1 MKTITL
7 TLFAL
12 IACINNVFSQA
23 EPPAVNSILWEI
35 SGKDLTQKSYLL
47 GTFHGFDATIGYAY
61 LDTLP
66 KYKEIFES
74 VEAVAT
80 EIDSKTS
87 LNSILKGIKDL
98 KDGKHPVYALMPDSV
113 TCLRDIFESQEE
125 YLYVDTFMQ
134 RIKNENNFF
143 LLNPEKLKPYY
154 TTEVLGVYETFLSPR
169 RPKVTRKDKGFQ
181 MMDDTI
187 ESKAKENGKRVFYM
201 ETIEDLTAAQER
213 LDSLFMDTCSL
224 ERQSHLLYVTCK
236 NLSRSEEEK
245 DNANADDY
253 IRKLEAWYLQ
263 GNLSAALRER
273 NQVIEKKGQSSSGA
287 FDIKQYSED
296 YLRVGRNKNWI
307 PVIEKNV
314 HQSSCLIA
322 VGALHLPG
330 ENGLINMLRKEG
342 YTLTP
347 IDPLTPFRGN

>member
-1 MKTITL
+1 MKSITL

-23 EPPAVNSILWEI
+23 ESSAVNSILWEI

-47 GTFHGFDATIGYAY
+47 GTFHGPGATIGYAY

-80 EIDSKTS
+80 EIDSKAS
-87 LNSILKGIKDL
+87 LNGILKGIKDL
-98 KDGKHPVYALMPDSV
+98 KEGKHPVYALMPDSV
-113 TCLRDIFESQEE
+113 KCLRDIFESLEE
-125 YLYVDTFMQ
+125 YLYVDSFMQ
-134 RIKNENNFF
+134 RIKNENNLFP
-143 LLNPEKLKPYY
+143 LNPEKLKPYY
-154 TTEVLGVYETFLSPR
+154 TTGVLGFYEAYLSPR
-169 RPKVTRKDKGFQ
+169 RPKANQKDKGFQ
-181 MMDDTI
+181 MMDFTI

-201 ETIEDLTAAQER
+201 ETYEDLAAAQEKS
-213 LDSLFMDTCSL
+213 DSLFMDTCSL
-224 ERQSHLLYVTCK
+224 ERQSHLLYVVCK

-245 DNANADDY
+245 ENVKTDDY
-253 IRKLEAWYLQ
+253 LRKLEGWYLQ
-263 GNLSAALRER
+263 GNLSAALKER
-273 NQVIEKKGQSSSGA
+273 DQIIGEKGQSLFG
-287 FDIKQYSED
+287 IRQYSED

-342 YTLTP
+342 YTVTP